1 MFSVNLTSYLPELLI
16 LLAIAIIV
24 LIARRNPGE
33 NVYKY
38 VTNKATD
45 FYDRYAPYSFKMVRE
60 KAIELGQEYTPR
72 QYLTQVI
79 ILGGIAALVGYFYF
93 YSIITA
99 VIYAI
104 IAIAFI
110 PYLAYLRLQRVY
122 SEYIFE
128 QIQTYTTNVIMEFN
142 TTQSFVKSLEGVRDS
157 GILEEPVLSDVK
169 KMIDMSYQNGTID
182 ESIKYFNDKYPFY
195 MVKNMHQ
202 LFLQITKEGAR
213 DSGQALENMSLDIDA
228 LDEGVYRDQ
237 MDRNN
242 FHGRFLR
249 FGLIL
254 YLLIVVLRFMLGED
268 NYMKLLDIWYVQV
281 ILHAIVII
289 NAFFL
294 LSGEKYY
301 NEDTGGE

>member
-1 MFSVNLTSYLPELLI
+1 MVTFVMFVVIT
-16 LLAIAIIV
+16 
-24 LIARRNPGE
+24 LIALFIVIYRNNNGQ

-38 VTNKATD
+38 ISDQAIGL
-45 FYDRYAPYSFKMVRE
+45 YDKYAPYSFKNIRE
-60 KAIELGQEYTPR
+60 KVKELGQEYTTK
-72 QYLTQVI
+72 QYITQVA
-79 ILGGIAALVGYFYF
+79 LFGGFAALVGYFYF
-93 YSIITA
+93 YSLIWAI
-99 VIYAI
+99 VYAI
-104 IAIAFI
+104 AAISVI
-110 PYLAYLRLQRVY
+110 PYLAYLRCQRVY

-182 ESIKYFNDKYPFY
+182 ESIEYFNAKYPYY

-213 DSGQALENMSLDIDA
+213 DSGEALENMSMDIDA
-228 LDEGVYRDQ
+228 LVEGVYRDQ
-237 MDRNN
+237 MDRKN
-242 FHGRFLR
+242 FHGRFIK
-249 FGLIL
+249 FGLML
-254 YLLIVVLRFMLGED
+254 YMLVVVLRFMLGEE
-268 NYMKLLDIWYVQV
+268 NYIELIDIWYVQIILHLVV
-281 ILHAIVII
+281 IL

-301 NEDTGGE
+301 NEDVGVE

>member
-1 MFSVNLTSYLPELLI
+1 MNYLPELVI
-16 LLAIAIIV
+16 LLIIAIIV
-24 LIARRNPGE
+24 LVARRNPGE
-33 NVYKY
+33 NVYKFF
-38 VTNKATD
+38 VTNATRA
-45 FYDRYAPYSFKMVRE
+45 YDKYAPYSFKMVRE
-60 KAIELGQEYTPR
+60 KAIELGQEFTSR
-72 QYLTQVI
+72 QYLTQVVV
-79 ILGGIAALVGYFYF
+79 LGGIAGLIGYFYF
-93 YSIITA
+93 YSVIIA
-99 VIYAI
+99 VIYAV
-104 IAIAFI
+104 IAIATV
-110 PYLAYLRLQRVY
+110 PYLAYLRLQRIY

-228 LDEGVYRDQ
+228 LVEGVYRDQ

-254 YLLIVVLRFMLGED
+254 YLLIVVLRFMLGEE
-268 NYMKLLDIWYVQV
+268 NYIKLLDIWYVQV

-294 LSGEKYY
+294 LRGEKYY
-301 NEDTGGE
+301 NEDVGVE